1 VAHKSEK
8 VEKKYAEALFSLSTN
23 ENKEER
29 LRILGEWVKLI
40 NDIPEMLDLINNP
53 SFQEWDRNGLLCDTM
68 QQFCPGDQIM
78 MDFIMELAANR
89 RLAELPAIV
98 NDYRDL
104 LRKER
109 GITAVEVSSAFEI
122 TDEEKEELT
131 NEMLQ
136 ALGCA
141 VEVNWLVKP
150 EIIGGLVIKIGDS
163 VIDNSLQ
170 GALARMQRDL
180 LS

>member
-1 VAHKSEK
+1 MAHKSEK
-8 VEKKYAEALFSLSTN
+8 VEKKYAEALFSLSTS

-40 NDIPEMLDLINNP
+40 NDIPEMLELINNP

-78 MDFIMELAANR
+78 MDFIMELAANK

-104 LRKER
+104 LRKEK

-122 TDEEKEELT
+122 TDEEKTELT
-131 NEMLQ
+131 TEMLQ

-141 VEVNWLVKP
+141 VEVSWLVKP
-150 EIIGGLVIKIGDS
+150 ELIGGLVIKIGDS